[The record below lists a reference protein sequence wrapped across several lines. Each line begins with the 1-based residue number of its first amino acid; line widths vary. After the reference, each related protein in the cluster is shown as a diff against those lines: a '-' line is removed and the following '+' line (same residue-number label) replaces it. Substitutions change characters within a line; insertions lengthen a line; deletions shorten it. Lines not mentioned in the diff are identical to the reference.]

1 MSRTVTTCQAAEPT
15 PASYAPPSPYA
26 LSYSLTLPGEP
37 YSAAVARR
45 TVASVLRTHH
55 LDPLVP
61 AAAQAAAELMAAGW
75 HSSPGTDLYL
85 SVRYRDDSL
94 RLIVYD
100 ARRARPPPPRR
111 AMRGAP
117 PHEPAGPRRSRPGL
131 AGRVGVRPGPRT
143 RRRYPDLGHAPV
155 PRRRVDAESPRW
167 ERGLPSSVAAY
178 GRPTRRWGSSS
189 GRGRQ
194 EGRWARGPRWI
205 AVAE

>member
-1 MSRTVTTCQAAEPT
+1 MSLTVTTCQAAEPA

-61 AAAQAAAELMAAGW
+61 AAAQATAELMAAGW

-100 ARRARPPPPRR
+100 AHGAHAHPRLAALCEAR
-111 AMRGAP
+111 
-117 PHEPAGPRRSRPGL
+117 RRSNLRVLAAVVRDSRGEWGFGQAREPG
-131 AGRVGVRPGPRT
+131 GGT
-143 RRRYPDLGHAPV
+143 RSWATLPY
-155 PRRRVDAESPRW
+155 RVDA
-167 ERGLPSSVAAY
+167 
-178 GRPTRRWGSSS
+178 
-189 GRGRQ
+189 
-194 EGRWARGPRWI
+194 
-205 AVAE
+205 